1 MKEQLEEYYGIHVIG
16 QITLSQKTYKLKCIE
31 GYYVLKCVKDKHV
44 PVSYTHLD
52 VYKRQL
58 LRR

>member
-31 GYYVLKCVKDKHV
+31 GYYVLKCFFEKNFNR
-44 PVSYTHLD
+44 HLD
-52 VYKRQL
+52 NLSECAKMLKV
-58 LRR
+58 